1 MGGGEQQ
8 GEVTL
13 QSLIQMS
20 ACKACNWK
28 LISEGKAVL
37 IPMLANMSEWVQEG
51 ARDGKTG
58 D

>member
-1 MGGGEQQ
+1 MGEGEQQ

-28 LISEGKAVL
+28 LISEGKAV
-37 IPMLANMSEWVQEG
+37 PMLANMSEWVQEG
-51 ARDGKTG
+51 ARDGETG